1 MKVAVSIGFGLLLST
16 SLSATDIP
24 SLDPDEVVTAEA
36 CGECHASTYEVW
48 KDTKHATGFQTTHR
62 QQSAYDIANRMGFRL
77 IKRDSMCLD
86 CHYTPIRDGEEVRAA
101 SGVSCESCHGA
112 GQGYIDV
119 HNDYGGKAADGTDL
133 DHTTETAEHRR
144 QRIAASRAA
153 GMRMPSS
160 DLYALVSTCYGC
172 HTVPNEKLVNVGR
185 HSLGTADFDLISRAM
200 EIRHNFLDSYL
211 NGDGTVNAER
221 PVEHQRRLAVLGRML
236 AVEYGLRGLAEATED
251 GVYAKAVERRLRRAT
266 TDLYQVARAAD
277 LDEANEMVTLAL
289 AAPSEPGARASLL
302 DAARRASELAQAFES
317 SHDGTRLAALD
328 PLLDGGELPFV
339 ELPEPAPAEPEV
351 QIADGSGPGSV
362 TGSPSGDVALAST
375 STAAPE
381 VIPAQDAVPAEGPK
395 RSHIRER
402 SSHDTLEATAC
413 QKCHGDQNAW
423 WFNDRHYA
431 SIEPFLDREAK
442 NVRIAQLYGIS
453 PSQMARGDSLCMD
466 CHGTVAAGRAAREV
480 EDGVSCQSCH
490 GAAADYL
497 EVHQAE
503 EGEALGPNRPGYRQ
517 AVQNGMKDL
526 RDLSTAVANCASC
539 HYVTDRRLLSSGHP
553 SGEDFDIVSSIS
565 KIKHWQ
571 TAVHPDAELRQA
583 WATVQSQQGPVPE
596 VRLARLATPAR
607 TLTRNP
613 TQASPQAPSQ
623 TASRSTGAASGQSQA
638 GAESHHFS
646 EASDA
651 DASSSPGT
659 RSGAQSRSEP
669 VELTQRPDL
678 EDLPVDERLRR
689 IQQRL
694 QELYKASGGTARSQ
708 AERDDDGG
716 GP

>member
-1 MKVAVSIGFGLLLST
+1 MPSI
-16 SLSATDIP
+16 P
-24 SLDPDEVVTAEA
+24 RLDPDQVVTAEA
-36 CGECHASTYEVW
+36 CGECHASTFEVW

-62 QQSAYDIANRMGFRL
+62 QQNAYDIANRMGFRL

-86 CHYTPIRDGEEVRAA
+86 CHYTPIEDEGRDGERLVRAA

-112 GQGYIDV
+112 GKAYIDI

-133 DHTTETAEHRR
+133 DHTTESAEHRR

-160 DLYALVSTCYGC
+160 DLYAIVSSCFGC
-172 HTVPNEKLVNVGR
+172 HMVPNEKLVNVGR
-185 HSLGTADFDLISRAM
+185 HSLGTADFDLVSRLSQ
-200 EIRHNFLDSYL
+200 IRHNFLDSYL
-211 NGDGTVNAER
+211 DGDGTVNAER
-221 PVEHQRRLAVLGRML
+221 SVQHQRRLAVLGRML
-236 AVEYGLRGLAEATED
+236 AVEYALRGMAEATED
-251 GVYAKAVERRLRRAT
+251 GVYAKAMERRLRRT
-266 TDLYQVARAAD
+266 TSDLYQVARAAN
-277 LDEANEMVTLAL
+277 LDQAEQMVTLAL
-289 AAPSEPGARASLL
+289 DAPDGRDTQGARTSLL
-302 DAARRASELAQAFES
+302 QAAGRVSELARAFETS
-317 SHDGTRLAALD
+317 RDGTRLAALD

-339 ELPEPAPAEPEV
+339 ELPAREPDESEI
-351 QIADGSGPGSV
+351 QIADASGDPTATAGPS
-362 TGSPSGDVALAST
+362 SGDVARAANT
-375 STAAPE
+375 SANTSAPQ
-381 VIPAQDAVPAEGPK
+381 VIPAQEAVPAEGET
-395 RSHIRER
+395 RSHIRPP
-402 SSHDTLEATAC
+402 SSHGTLEATAC

-431 SIEPFLDREAK
+431 SIEPFLDRESK
-442 NVRIAQLYGIS
+442 NVRIARLYGIS

-466 CHGTVAAGRAAREV
+466 CHGTVATARAAREV

-497 EVHQAE
+497 EIHQAE

-517 AVQNGMKDL
+517 ALQNGMKDL
-526 RDLSTAVANCASC
+526 RDLPVAVANCASC

-583 WATVQSQQGPVPE
+583 WAAVQSQQGPVPE

-607 TLTRNP
+607 TVTP
-613 TQASPQAPSQ
+613 TQTATRAETPS
-623 TASRSTGAASGQSQA
+623 ASGPTTWA
-638 GAESHHFS
+638 ATS
-646 EASDA
+646 EAGESEEFDAGWEPRTTRSSTQDRSDA
-651 DASSSPGT
+651 RG
-659 RSGAQSRSEP
+659 EP
-669 VELTQRPDL
+669 VELSERPEL
-678 EDLPVDERLRR
+678 GDLPVDERLRR

-694 QELYKASGGTARSQ
+694 EELYRASGGTARSQ
-708 AERDDDGG
+708 AEQDDAEDDGG